1 MDKTTLD
8 RIRTIATNN
17 SIDPN
22 ELLAAMETGNL
33 PEELQD
39 VMAAV
44 VSDIALFKTES
55 DGQDE

>member
-1 MDKTTLD
+1 MDKTTLN

-33 PEELQD
+33 PEELQA
-39 VMAAV
+39 VITAV
-44 VSDIALFKTES
+44 VGDIALFKTES